1 MKAFLHFS
9 LLFIGFL
16 ASCKTTFAQKLV
28 NPHISFKIELRPDGY
43 YYGTMKSDTTLSA
56 GVRENIISTIQ
67 FTIVAPIG
75 TFAPVSYTGS
85 TVFNLLGSIEDLV
98 SSDNPSSYL
107 WTIQRSTYDANTEY
121 AFIEMRGTAR
131 FINPITKDVEIPL
144 FRFRLQNCLGSI
156 RLYQN
161 GIDLPSRSGT
171 ALLNTD
177 CSVYIIGI
185 SGGLADAYKDN
196 YGGPAACL
204 TAPIPDLMTSLT
216 APSSGAPNT
225 AYNYTV
231 SVMNV
236 GSGASSGIVSES
248 FSLSAGLTF
257 NSGGGNGWTCAV
269 AGTSSGT
276 TTVTCTNPA
285 PNVPASGSINF
296 PLTVTPTSLGAF
308 TITAQVSGGGE
319 SNTNNNNAT
328 SNTTSIG
335 CGVSA
340 GGISRL

>member
-1 MKAFLHFS
+1 MKTFLHYLF
-9 LLFIGFL
+9 LLIGL
-16 ASCKTTFAQKLV
+16 TLSYNTTFAQKSV
-28 NPHISFKIELRPDGY
+28 NPHISFKIELRLDGY
-43 YYGTMKSDTTLSA
+43 YYGTMKSDTTLSS
-56 GVRENIISTIQ
+56 VSPSNNISTIQ
-67 FTIVAPIG
+67 FTVVAPIG
-75 TFAPVSYTGS
+75 TFSPISYTGS
-85 TVFNLLGSIEDLV
+85 TVLNLQGSIEDLV
-98 SSDNPSSYL
+98 PSDNLGSYL

-121 AFIEMRGTAR
+121 AFIGMTGSPRLT
-131 FINPITKDVEIPL
+131 NTITKDVEIPL
-144 FRFRLQNCLGSI
+144 FRFRLQNCLGNI
-156 RLYQN
+156 RMYQN

-177 CSVYIIGI
+177 CSIYLSRIKE
-185 SGGLADAYKDN
+185 SLADAYKDN

-204 TAPIPDLMTSLT
+204 TTPIPDLMTSLT

-225 AYNYTV
+225 AYSYTV

-248 FSLSAGLTF
+248 FSLPAGLTF

-269 AGTSSGT
+269 AGTFSGT

-285 PNVPASGSINF
+285 PNLPASGSINF
-296 PLTVTPTSLGAF
+296 PLAVTPTSLGAF
-308 TITAQVSGGGE
+308 TVTAQVSGGGE
-319 SNTNNNNAT
+319 TNTNNNNAT

-340 GGISRL
+340 GEINRL